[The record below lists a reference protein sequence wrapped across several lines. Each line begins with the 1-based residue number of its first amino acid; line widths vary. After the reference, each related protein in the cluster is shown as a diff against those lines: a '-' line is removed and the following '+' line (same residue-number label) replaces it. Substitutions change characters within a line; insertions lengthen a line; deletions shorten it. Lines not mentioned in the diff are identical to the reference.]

1 MTITFTN
8 IVIQILISYSLVA
21 WYLYSKGEKSDQW
34 KQSLIINSTIVVTC
48 FLSMFGLIGFLAG
61 FGVSVLLIA
70 SLMLMELK
78 DALVFLIVLYILEA
92 ITYGFI
98 SVLF

>member
-1 MTITFTN
+1 
-8 IVIQILISYSLVA
+8 
-21 WYLYSKGEKSDQW
+21 
-34 KQSLIINSTIVVTC
+34 
-48 FLSMFGLIGFLAG
+48 MFGPIGFLAG